1 MSHFTALPD
10 VLIEPLVRAA
20 LAEDLGRGGD
30 ITSNA
35 VVPAQARARVVM
47 AARREGRICGLD
59 FARIAFCLVDPGL
72 KISYL
77 KKEGA
82 DVAKGDAVLEVEG
95 LARSILAAERVA
107 LNFVG
112 RMSGIATLTRNM
124 QAAVGNHGAKIA
136 ATRKTTPNLRAVE
149 KYAVVVG
156 GGAPHRY
163 GLDDAI
169 MIKDN
174 HIAMAGGI
182 TAALRRAKAAAGHTV
197 KIEIEV
203 DNLSQLDE
211 VLQEGADIIL
221 LDNMS
226 VEDMEKAVR
235 TIGRRALVEAS
246 GNVTLE
252 SIPEIAAT
260 GVDMISSGALT
271 HSAPNFDV
279 GLDYKAAA

>member
-1 MSHFTALPD
+1 MTHKLPD
-10 VLIEPLVRAA
+10 ILIEPLVRAA

-35 VVPAQARARVVM
+35 VVPQDARARVVM
-47 AARREGRICGLD
+47 GARKEGVICGLD
-59 FARIAFCLVDPGL
+59 LAEIAFRLIDGTLAIKRL
-72 KISYL
+72 KP
-77 KKEGA
+77 EGS
-82 DVAKGDAVLEVEG
+82 DVGKGDAVLEVTG
-95 LARSILAAERVA
+95 NARSILAAERVA

-112 RMSGIATLTRNM
+112 RMSGIATLTRQM
-124 QAAVGNHGAKIA
+124 QNAVGNHKAKIA
-136 ATRKTTPNLRAVE
+136 ATRKTTPSLRVIE

-182 TAALRRAKAAAGHTV
+182 TAALKRAREGAGHTV

-203 DNLSQLDE
+203 DTLAQLDE
-211 VLQEGADIIL
+211 VLQTGADIIM

-226 VEDMEKAVR
+226 TIDMETAVKR
-235 TIGRRALVEAS
+235 INGRALVEAS
-246 GNVTLE
+246 GNVTLTR
-252 SIPEIAAT
+252 IAEIAAT

-279 GLDYKAAA
+279 GLDYKDAA

>member
-1 MSHFTALPD
+1 MTHKLAD

-35 VVPAQARARVVM
+35 VVPPDARARVVM
-47 AARREGRICGLD
+47 GARKEGRICGLD
-59 FARIAFCLVDPGL
+59 LAELAFRLIDGTL
-72 KISYL
+72 KITRL
-77 KKEGA
+77 KPEGS
-82 DVAKGDAVLEVEG
+82 DVRKGDAVLEVEG
-95 LARSILAAERVA
+95 NARSILAGERVA

-124 QAAVGNHGAKIA
+124 QQAVGNHKARIA
-136 ATRKTTPNLRAVE
+136 ATRKTTPNLRVVE

-163 GLDDAI
+163 GLDDAM

-182 TAALRRAKAAAGHTV
+182 TAALKRARQSAGHTD

-203 DNLSQLDE
+203 DNLEQLKE
-211 VLQEGADIIL
+211 VLETGADIIM

-226 VEDMEKAVR
+226 TPDMEAAVKL
-235 TIGRRALVEAS
+235 IAGRALVEAS
-246 GNVTLE
+246 GNVTLDR
-252 SIPEIAAT
+252 IPEIAST

-279 GLDYKAAA
+279 GLDYKDAA